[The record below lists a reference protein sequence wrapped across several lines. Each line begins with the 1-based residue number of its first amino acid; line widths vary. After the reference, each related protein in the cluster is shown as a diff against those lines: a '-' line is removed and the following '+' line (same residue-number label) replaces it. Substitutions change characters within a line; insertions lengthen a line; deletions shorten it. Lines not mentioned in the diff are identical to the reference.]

1 MRSVPV
7 LLLLATAACSS
18 APGGADPAP
27 VPSTAPTIQTERVVT
42 SSGGGGLAITTAN
55 LDNNIRLLSTG
66 NVAQV
71 WSVLPSIYQ
80 DLGIPLTVKDD
91 NRKVIGNEGWR
102 TRRSIGRVPMQRYLD
117 CGRSGTIENAE
128 TYQINMTIVTTVTAN
143 PDGGSVVG
151 TIISA
156 VGRNPVTSSTQDVRC
171 ASTGDLEIRI
181 RDMVQQ
187 RVAAMVQ
194 QP

>member
-1 MRSVPV
+1 MRHVPFV
-7 LLLLATAACSS
+7 LLLASVACSS
-18 APGGADPAP
+18 TGGGDPAP
-27 VPSTAPTIQTERVVT
+27 VPTTAPTIQTERVVT
-42 SSGGGGLAITTAN
+42 SSGGGGLAVTSAN

-66 NVAQV
+66 TVAQV

-80 DLGIPLTVKDD
+80 DLNIPLTVKDD
-91 NRKVIGNEGWR
+91 ARKVIGNEGWR

-128 TYQINMTIVTTVTAN
+128 TYQISMTIVTTVTPNAG
-143 PDGGSVVG
+143 GGSVVG
-151 TIISA
+151 TILSA
-156 VGRNPVTSSTQDVRC
+156 TGRNPITSSTQEVRC
-171 ASTGDLEIRI
+171 VSTGDLEIRI

>member
-1 MRSVPV
+1 MRRIA
-7 LLLLATAACSS
+7 LLLLAAAPACASS
-18 APGGADPAP
+18 GGSDPAVAP
-27 VPSTAPTIQTERVVT
+27 VNAPTVQTERVVT
-42 SSGGGGLAITTAN
+42 SSGGGGVAVTTAN

-66 NVAQV
+66 TVAQV
-71 WSVLPSIYQ
+71 WSVLPSVYE

-91 NRKVIGNEGWR
+91 AKKMIGNEGWR
-102 TRRSIGRVPMQRYLD
+102 TRRQVGRVPMQRYLE

-128 TYQINMTIVTTVTAN
+128 TYQINMTIITTVTPN

-156 VGRNPVTSSTQDVRC
+156 IGRNPITSSTQDVRC
-171 ASTGDLEIRI
+171 SSTGDLEIRI

-187 RVAAMVQ
+187 RVAALQ
-194 QP
+194 QRP